1 MPGNLSEAPP
11 RPPGSLAPRH
21 RITLVQGEHVAVAR
35 PGAVIATLLGSCI
48 AVCLH
53 DAAAHVGGMNH
64 FLLGEPGADQH
75 VRPGELSRY
84 GIHAMELLI
93 NAMMKAGAERGRLRA
108 NLYGGANII
117 AGLGGIG
124 SANAAFAKR
133 FLATEGI
140 TVGQS
145 DTGGTL
151 ARKVEFRPYDGK
163 VRCKTVADR
172 PLPPPITPRMPAGC
186 GEIELF

>member
-1 MPGNLSEAPP
+1 M
-11 RPPGSLAPRH
+11 R
-21 RITLVQGEHVAVAR
+21 RIPIIQGEHVVVGEA
-35 PGAVIATLLGSCI
+35 GTVISTVLGSCI

-53 DAAAHVGGMNH
+53 DAEARLGGMNH
-64 FLLGEPGADQH
+64 FLLGEPQQDQQ
-75 VRPGELSRY
+75 LSAIDLQRY
-84 GIHAMELLI
+84 GVHAMELLI
-93 NAMMKAGAERGRLRA
+93 NATMKAGGDRNRLRA

-140 TVGQS
+140 TIGQI

-151 ARKVEFRPYDGK
+151 ARKLEFRPYDGK
-163 VRCKTVADR
+163 IRCNTVADR
-172 PLPPPITPRMPAGC
+172 PLPPPVAPRIPAGG

>member
-1 MPGNLSEAPP
+1 MSAPP
-11 RPPGSLAPRH
+11 AR
-21 RITLVQGEHVAVAR
+21 RIPIIQGEHAVVREPDA
-35 PGAVIATLLGSCI
+35 IISTLLGSCI

-53 DAAAHVGGMNH
+53 DAEARIGGMNH
-64 FLLGEPGADQH
+64 FLLGEPQADQLLRD
-75 VRPGELSRY
+75 VDLQRY
-84 GIHAMELLI
+84 GVHAMELLI